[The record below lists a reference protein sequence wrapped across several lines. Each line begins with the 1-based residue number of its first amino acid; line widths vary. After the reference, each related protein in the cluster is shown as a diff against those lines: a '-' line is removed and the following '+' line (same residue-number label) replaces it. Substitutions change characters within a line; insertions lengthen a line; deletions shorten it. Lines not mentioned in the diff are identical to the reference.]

1 MALGSVRSSARTH
14 RGAPVV
20 DVDLYG
26 DEIVDDAPTVYRRIR
41 DAGPVVWLPRHRMF
55 AVGRFDDVRAVLRDD
70 AAFRSGKG
78 VAANPIANT
87 LGQYT
92 TLSSDDDT
100 HMTRRM
106 ILMQSLTSR
115 AIRPSLPTFED
126 EAISTVERLLGRT
139 DFDGIADFATRLPVQ
154 AVAELVGLHVSAE
167 QMLTWGRATFDGLGP
182 TNRRATTSVRGSLG
196 LFAYTLKV
204 NRRHVTPD
212 GWASSILDAA
222 DRGEIGRLEAKNMII
237 DFVAPSLDTTILST
251 GQLLWSLGTNPDVWQ
266 QIREDPE
273 LIPQAVVEAVRLA
286 SPVRSFTRSVA
297 EHTRIGEVQ
306 LRPGDRV
313 AVVFAAAN
321 TDERQFPDPEQFSLL
336 RHGGN
341 VGWGHGLHTC
351 VGMQLAKLEMQTLLR
366 TMVPRVTTISV
377 SSPERLRN
385 NCLQGLESFRA
396 AFG

>member
-1 MALGSVRSSARTH
+1 MALGIVRSSHETH

-26 DEIVDDAPTVYRRIR
+26 DEIVDDAPAVYRRIR

-70 AAFRSGKG
+70 VAFRSGKG

-87 LGQYT
+87 LGHYT
-92 TLSSDDDT
+92 TLSSDGDT

-115 AIRPSLPTFED
+115 AIRPFLPTFEG
-126 EAISTVERLLGRT
+126 EAVRTVERLLART

-154 AVAELVGLHVSAE
+154 AVAELVGLDVTAE

-182 TNRRATTSVRGSLG
+182 TNRRATTSLRGSLG

-204 NRRHVTPD
+204 SRRHVTPD
-212 GWASSILDAA
+212 GWASTILDAA

-237 DFVAPSLDTTILST
+237 DFVAPSLDTTILAT
-251 GQLLWSLGTNPDVWQ
+251 GQLLWSLGTNPHVWQ
-266 QIREDPE
+266 QIRDDPE

-297 EHTRIGEVQ
+297 QHRRIGGVA

-321 TDERQFPDPEQFSLL
+321 SDERQFPDPGEFSLL

-366 TMVPRVTTISV
+366 AMVPRVTTITV
-377 SSPERLRN
+377 SDPERLRN